1 MEENKEILQLLQQ
14 IEKANRR
21 QTLCC
26 TALCIFALITALC
39 CIVTFVALYQLLP
52 PIMDILPQITGVLP
66 EITDVISQMQTVL
79 TNLETTTAQL
89 AQLDLGT
96 MVTNVGQ
103 LVATGQQSL
112 EQTMSKL
119 DGIDFT
125 TLNRAIKDL
134 AAVVE
139 PLAKVSSM
147 FR

>member
-1 MEENKEILQLLQQ
+1 MEENKDILQLLQK

-39 CIVTFVALYQLLP
+39 CIVTFGAIYQ
-52 PIMDILPQITGVLP
+52 ILSQITEIIPQITGVLP
-66 EITDVISQMQTVL
+66 EITEVITQMQTVL
-79 TNLETTTAQL
+79 SNLEKTTSQL
-89 AQLDLGT
+89 AQMDLAS
-96 MVTNVGQ
+96 MVSDVDA
-103 LVATGQQSL
+103 LVTTGQQSL
-112 EQTMSKL
+112 EQTMAKL
-119 DGIDFT
+119 DGIDFN
-125 TLNRAIKDL
+125 TLNKAIKDL